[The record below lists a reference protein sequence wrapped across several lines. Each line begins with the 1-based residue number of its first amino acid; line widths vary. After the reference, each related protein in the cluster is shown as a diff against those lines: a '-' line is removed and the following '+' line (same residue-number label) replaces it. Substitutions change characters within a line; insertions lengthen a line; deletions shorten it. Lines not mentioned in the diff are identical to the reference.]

1 MNAEPQIFLKNFGLR
16 YLHYSCSIWES
27 WLKNIS
33 FLLKILWHLP
43 KLPSYTRCSHHGWQ
57 STLCIHILL
66 CKRLLSLNS
75 WCPLKSLSD
84 SRKRSISIVPCPS
97 IPPPPPLFFIFTV
110 NNIWSCWQFFWLK
123 KWNLI
128 GETAYQVTVMSWI
141 FAVSCVQLTSLL
153 TANFIVFSHY
163 EFLVHNLI

>member
-97 IPPPPPLFFIFTV
+97 IPPPPPPFFYLYCKQHLKLLAVLLIEKVEFDRWDCVSSNSDVMNFCCFMCTVNQSPHCKLHCIFTL
-110 NNIWSCWQFFWLK
+110 W
-123 KWNLI
+123 
-128 GETAYQVTVMSWI
+128 
-141 FAVSCVQLTSLL
+141 VSGT
-153 TANFIVFSHY
+153 
-163 EFLVHNLI
+163 